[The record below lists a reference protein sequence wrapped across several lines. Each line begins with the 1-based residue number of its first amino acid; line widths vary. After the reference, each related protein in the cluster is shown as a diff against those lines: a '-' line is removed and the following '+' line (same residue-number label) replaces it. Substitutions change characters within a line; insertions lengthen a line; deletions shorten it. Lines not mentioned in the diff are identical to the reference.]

1 MEVWFNHLRS
11 GAYAV
16 TIAGCATFSA
26 MSRSD
31 LELLSGALGAALAVT
46 LLAVLALALL
56 LRRARRRVSLLERQL
71 SHQPGSRAAQAAGW
85 AVRKAVDTAVR
96 VRQQGV
102 SGMLMSS
109 IEDMTRWAAEERR
122 EIDRVVGPD
131 GTVTVFFSDIEDSTV
146 LNDRL
151 GDHGWVRLLQAHEEM
166 VSTHVARHDGRVV
179 KSQGDGFMVVF
190 GDPGHAVAAA
200 AGIQRDLRS
209 QSSRWM
215 RRTPIKVRIGLHVGR
230 VVARDGDYFGMNV
243 ATAARVAA
251 LASGGEVLVT
261 EGVRDR
267 VDDHEFVLYAEDVEL
282 RGIAGTHRL
291 WAVAD

>member
-1 MEVWFNHLRS
+1 
-11 GAYAV
+11 
-16 TIAGCATFSA
+16 

-31 LELLSGALGAALAVT
+31 LEVLSGALAAALAVC
-46 LLAVLALALL
+46 LLALLVLWLL
-56 LRRARRRVSLLERQL
+56 LRRARRKVRLLERQL
-71 SHQPGSRAAQAAGW
+71 SHPPGSRAVQAAGW
-85 AVRKAVDTAVR
+85 AVKKAVDTAVR

-109 IEDMTRWAAEERR
+109 IEDLSGWAAEDRR

-131 GTVTVFFSDIEDSTV
+131 GTVTVFFSDIEDSTS
-146 LNDRL
+146 LNERL
-151 GDHGWVRLLQAHEEM
+151 GDHGWVRLLRSHEELI
-166 VSTHVARHDGRVV
+166 SGHVARHRGHVV

-190 GDPGHAVAAA
+190 GDPGGAVAAA
-200 AGIQRDLRS
+200 SGIQHDLRMRT
-209 QSSRWM
+209 SRWM

-261 EGVRDR
+261 DGVRDR
-267 VDDHEFVLYAEDVEL
+267 VDDHDFVEYAEAVEL
-282 RGIAGTHRL
+282 RGIAGTYRL
-291 WAVAD
+291 WAVAV